1 MDGKTG
7 AEDLVSK
14 VLHDPSVLQWL
25 AAAPKGGAGEGGAG
39 EGGGA

>member
-14 VLHDPSVLQWL
+14 VLHDPSLLKWL
-25 AAAPKGGAGEGGAG
+25 AAAPKGDGGEGGAG
-39 EGGGA
+39 GGA